1 MNLRDQ
7 LKKANLLSEKQAKQ
21 LAHQQRVERKEKGR
35 EQLEQEAQQRQD
47 EVQKLRE
54 EGRERTRKEQEALDR
69 ERRRREE
76 QVAVEQLLQSAKKPG
91 PGSVKFYF
99 ATVEG
104 ALPWLELSSREAQ
117 EVRAGQLCVVRSGPE
132 GTHTYRLLPA
142 DAARRVHAARPDAV
156 AFAPKGV
163 LG

>member
-7 LKKANLLSEKQAKQ
+7 LKKANLISDKKAKQ

-35 EQLEQEAQQRQD
+35 EQLEQEAQQRQG

-54 EGRERTRKEQEALDR
+54 EGRDRSRKEQEALDR
-69 ERRRREE
+69 ERKRKEE
-76 QVAVEQLLQSAKKPG
+76 QLAVDQLLGSAKKPG
-91 PGSVKFYF
+91 PGAVKFYF
-99 ATVEG
+99 ATREG

-117 EVRAGQLCVVRSGPE
+117 EVRAGQLCVVRSGPA

-142 DAARRVHAARPDAV
+142 DGARRVHAARPDAV
-156 AFAPKGV
+156 VFAPSGI
-163 LG
+163 LS

>member
-7 LKKANLLSEKQAKQ
+7 LKKANLISEKKAKQ
-21 LAHQQRVERKEKGR
+21 LAHEQRVERKEKGR
-35 EQLEQEAQQRQD
+35 EQLEQEAQQRKD
-47 EVQKLRE
+47 EVQQLRD

-69 ERRRREE
+69 ERKQREE
-76 QVAVEQLLQSAKKPG
+76 QVAVQQLLESAKKPG
-91 PGSVKFYF
+91 PGAVKFYF
-99 ATVEG
+99 ATREG

-142 DAARRVHAARPDAV
+142 DAARRVHHARPDAI
-156 AFAPKGV
+156 AFAPQGV
-163 LG
+163 LS